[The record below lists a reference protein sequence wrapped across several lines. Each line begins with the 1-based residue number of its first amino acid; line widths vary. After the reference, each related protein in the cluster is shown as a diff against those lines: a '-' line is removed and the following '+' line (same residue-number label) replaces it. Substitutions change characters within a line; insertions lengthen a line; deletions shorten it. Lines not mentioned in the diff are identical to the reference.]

1 MRTSTTMR
9 VLVNGL
15 RFSWV
20 SWLKHRL
27 LHLRYVNLCILHQI
41 QANTLGTNSLLMS
54 DLSIIC
60 LEMKV
65 FSVVIPRAFRM
76 RYQPP
81 VLANDLGWW
90 ALSIT
95 ADQHIHCDD
104 SSQGNTC
111 KILAAERAGM
121 TVEFIKGE
129 ISDQLCQEIDEGI
142 RSPVQVPKYTR

>member
-1 MRTSTTMR
+1 MMRTSTTMR

-15 RFSWV
+15 RFGWV

-27 LHLRYVNLCILHQI
+27 LHLRYVDLCILHRI

-65 FSVVIPRAFRM
+65 FSVVIPRAFRT

-90 ALSIT
+90 AL
-95 ADQHIHCDD
+95 
-104 SSQGNTC
+104 
-111 KILAAERAGM
+111 L
-121 TVEFIKGE
+121 
-129 ISDQLCQEIDEGI
+129 
-142 RSPVQVPKYTR
+142 